1 MLQRIKNKKIKT
13 KNLFIVPVGYNKI
26 YREVRTYRFIPINP
40 IYNICVKKDS
50 SIKLQNKM
58 YSFSSAF

>member
-1 MLQRIKNKKIKT
+1 MKTMKT
-13 KNLFIVPVGYNKI
+13 KSLGDVERERYFTLLNKNS
-26 YREVRTYRFIPINP
+26 FG
-40 IYNICVKKDS
+40 NICVKKDS